1 MQVAHHAVYP
11 VWFEM
16 GRTELLRRRGLSY
29 RQLEEDGTFLAIVDL
44 QVRYRRPARYDDLLI
59 LQTELEEVTR
69 VRIRHRYTLL
79 RDSMVLATAATT
91 LACLDR
97 AGRLQEIP
105 PGITGEAS
113 QEATE
118 GRKNP

>member
-105 PGITGEAS
+105 PVITGEAS